1 MSSSERRQ
9 GWAVQRAIQGV
20 ADGVAAAGLGALD
33 AVGGIIRGRRSRSLG
48 ARVSID
54 PTVAVYPAE
63 HGSDDPAI
71 PPAHSES
78 HHVLCH
84 HPHR

>member
-1 MSSSERRQ
+1 M
-9 GWAVQRAIQGV
+9 QRAIQGV

-33 AVGGIIRGRRSRSLG
+33 AVGGIIRRRRSGSLG
-48 ARVSID
+48 ARVSIN